1 MAIIHLYN
9 RKLVVTTGIRA
20 GWAMRPS
27 RSLLAL
33 LLASTVPVTLSKYPN
48 ALRRAHTEANLQ
60 KDAPVRVPIL
70 VIIFTQA
77 SNVARRRWQRQTWLR
92 QRWVRGELAMAST
105 GTEADE
111 PPAVS
116 WRYVYVQ
123 ARRLGDGSKA
133 GSEVGPLD
141 EVHGDMVT
149 LSTVH
154 ESYANLVYKT
164 LEAVR
169 WALRRVAFGTL
180 LKTDDDSIV
189 HIGRAAAW
197 LHHCVRTPEHRALL
211 YAGRVFNDSQIIRA
225 NYTKANLL
233 HPEWYPDDF
242 VKWAVPYESYAAQ
255 SLYYPPYC
263 SGGGY
268 LLGRKSAQRIVNAY
282 DLRSRASRPV
292 VPVEDAF
299 VGILAEES
307 GMSPTDI
314 TDYIQ
319 DPPAGRAQDPA
330 LFGGRMLVH
339 RVTEPSKAFE
349 WLIYPVRISYDGQ
362 SPPRARLF
370 GAKKG
375 VKGVTNNKQ
384 KRAGGTAGGRG
395 GLGPVRK
402 GKRRSLTQLHA

>member
-1 MAIIHLYN
+1 MGSHCFKVTGQE
-9 RKLVVTTGIRA
+9 RKNCMLPGCALGGI
-20 GWAMRPS
+20 
-27 RSLLAL
+27 
-33 LLASTVPVTLSKYPN
+33 V
-48 ALRRAHTEANLQ
+48 
-60 KDAPVRVPIL
+60 
-70 VIIFTQA
+70 
-77 SNVARRRWQRQTWLR
+77 
-92 QRWVRGELAMAST
+92 
-105 GTEADE
+105 
-111 PPAVS
+111 
-116 WRYVYVQ
+116 
-123 ARRLGDGSKA
+123 
-133 GSEVGPLD
+133 
-141 EVHGDMVT
+141 
-149 LSTVH
+149 
-154 ESYANLVYKT
+154 
-164 LEAVR
+164 
-169 WALRRVAFGTL
+169 
-180 LKTDDDSIV
+180 
-189 HIGRAAAW
+189 AAAW

-292 VPVEDAF
+292 VRVEDAF

-349 WLIYPVRISYDGQ
+349 WLIYPVRISYGARSNSELLLRYGFTVPDNAEPDG
-362 SPPRARLF
+362 SSNDVVPLHISCALGTLPSTAPLMPEF
-370 GAKKG
+370 TG
-375 VKGVTNNKQ
+375 TLLLPLLMCL
-384 KRAGGTAGGRG
+384 AGCE
-395 GLGPVRK
+395 K
-402 GKRRSLTQLHA
+402 EEH